1 MEGLFSR
8 QWVEG
13 FATQWNANTDMV
25 EPLAA
30 ANFDSI
36 IAFGF
41 INEINPAVLLEVKNG
56 RVEKAGVFI
65 AANSPALNWD
75 LRATAENWA
84 KWKKEGMGIGGLGV
98 AVASKQL
105 EFRTGDYRKMIRTPW
120 LAAPFLKFFT
130 LL

>member
-8 QWVEG
+8 EWVER
-13 FATQWNANTDMV
+13 FASQWNANTDMV

-41 INEINPAVLLEVKNG
+41 AGEINPAVLLEVKNG
-56 RVEKAGVFI
+56 KVEKAGVFI
-65 AANSPALNWD
+65 PANSPAPNWD
-75 LRATAENWA
+75 LRAAAENWA
-84 KWKKEGMGIGGLGV
+84 KWKKEGLGIAGLGV
-98 AVASKQL
+98 AVATKQL
-105 EFRTGDYRKMIRTPW
+105 EFRAGDYRKMIRTPQ
-120 LAAPFLKFFT
+120 LAGPFLKFFT

>member
-8 QWVEG
+8 LWVER

-41 INEINPAVLLEVKNG
+41 ISEINPAVLLEVKNG
-56 RVEKAGVFI
+56 KVEKAGVFI
-65 AANSPALNWD
+65 AASSPPLNWD
-75 LRATAENWA
+75 LRASAESWA
-84 KWKKEGMGIGGLGV
+84 KWQKEGMGIGGLGV
-98 AVASKQL
+98 AVATKQL
-105 EFRTGDYRKMIRTPW
+105 EFRSGDYRKMIRTPW
-120 LAAPFLKFFT
+120 LAGPFLKFFT